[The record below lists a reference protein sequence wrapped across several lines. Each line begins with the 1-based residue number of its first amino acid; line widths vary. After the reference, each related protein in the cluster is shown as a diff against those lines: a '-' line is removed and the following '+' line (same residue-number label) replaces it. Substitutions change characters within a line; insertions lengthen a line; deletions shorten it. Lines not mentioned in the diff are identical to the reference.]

1 MANPENLP
9 RRLGTIPYG
18 VHGSNWPQIV
28 GVISRSPLHGA
39 GGGLL
44 GQKGLGTKTKFA
56 EQIGGQSAE
65 QNPFLE
71 SFLGPKIASNRL
83 KMTPKMGWFS

>member
-1 MANPENLP
+1 MAYMAQIGRKSSGSFLD
-9 RRLGTIPYG
+9 RRSMG
-18 VHGSNWPQIV
+18 
-28 GVISRSPLHGA
+28 R
-39 GGGLL
+39 GGIL

-56 EQIGGQSAE
+56 EQIGGQTAE

-71 SFLGPKIASNRL
+71 SFLSPKIASNRL